1 MGYPIEDKT
10 LEELLE
16 EAKELLQKSNG
27 RELTYEE
34 AMEDDAEGGYFED
47 D

>member
-10 LEELLE
+10 LEELIA
-16 EAKELLQKSNG
+16 EANELLRNSDG

-34 AMEDDAEGGYFED
+34 QMEEDAEAGYFED

>member
-10 LEELLE
+10 LEELLA
-16 EAKELLQKSNG
+16 EANGLLRNSDG

-34 AMEDDAEGGYFED
+34 QMEDDAEGGYFED
-47 D
+47 E